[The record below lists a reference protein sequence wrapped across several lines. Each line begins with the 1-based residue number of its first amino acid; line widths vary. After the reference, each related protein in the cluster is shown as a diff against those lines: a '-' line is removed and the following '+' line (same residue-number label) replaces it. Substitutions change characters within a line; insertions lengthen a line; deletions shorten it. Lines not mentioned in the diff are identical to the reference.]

1 LPSKPKAR
9 NELIDLVVRH
19 GLEPF
24 LATTRVL
31 VILLDPNG
39 EVITSNQAFE
49 ALKQGLPGARALREF
64 LAPSAQ
70 PEFDRSFRALGRE
83 RKAGQAQL
91 DFGPE
96 NQPGRYDCLFV
107 PLGDGRLLLFG
118 ERVFTALDL
127 PEKQQRLLE
136 SHERVRAELEKVKRT
151 LGNKET
157 ELQAVLVQADE
168 VSHTDLLTTLP
179 NRRQIVADLQDQVIF
194 SERNGKP
201 LTISMVDLDHF
212 KLVNDTY
219 GHPTGDDVLR
229 AVAVQLRD
237 HIRLPDLIGRYG
249 GEEFLILLPNG
260 TLKAATEQAG
270 RLCQQIRSAPI
281 FSGQHA
287 IPMTVSIGI
296 AQFKPGEEDWR
307 QLLDRADKA
316 LYQAKASGR
325 DQWAIMQA

>member
-1 LPSKPKAR
+1 MRTKLKSTS
-9 NELIDLVVRH
+9 ELIDLIAQH

-24 LATTRVL
+24 LESTRTL
-31 VILLDPNG
+31 AALLDSHG
-39 EVITSNQAFE
+39 QAVASNAAFE
-49 ALKQGLPGARALREF
+49 AAAVNGFPTHDAHGEFSGLVQAAKVN
-64 LAPSAQ
+64 
-70 PEFDRSFRALGRE
+70 
-83 RKAGQAQL
+83 RKATQAQV
-91 DFGPE
+91 DIGPE
-96 NQPGRYDCLFV
+96 GDHGRYDCLLI
-107 PLGDGRLLLFG
+107 PLADGRLLFFG

-127 PEKQQRLLE
+127 PEKQRRLLE
-136 SHERVRAELEKVKRT
+136 SHERVRAELEAVKRT

-168 VSHTDLLTTLP
+168 VSHTDALTTLP
-179 NRRQIVADLQDQVIF
+179 NRRQIVANMQDQVIY
-194 SERNGKP
+194 SERNGIP

-229 AVAVQLRD
+229 AVAMQLRD
-237 HIRLPDLIGRYG
+237 HIRVPDLIGRYG

-287 IPMTVSIGI
+287 VPMTVSIGI
-296 AQFKPGEEDWR
+296 AQFKPGADDWR
-307 QLLDRADKA
+307 KLLDRADQA
-316 LYQAKASGR
+316 LYQAKAGGR
-325 DQWAIMQA
+325 NKVISWQAQIG